1 MRNTKIAL
9 SLVAAFALPALSGT
23 VNQLPPDSSTNT
35 KLIVSALLLLCFA
48 FLHYMLHSYLHP
60 FEMMSKERKAK
71 LIQATST
78 YYHKSFFHGAIG
90 LGYVVVLMSVMP
102 LFVRNIDI
110 DSFNYLVV
118 AMLFV
123 IFGTTSK
130 ARGFILYLLDD
141 QIRGHAPNNALNPD
155 AEKAPRPLA

>member
-9 SLVAAFALPALSGT
+9 SLAAAFALPALSGT
-23 VNQLPPDSSTNT
+23 VNKLPPDTSITT
-35 KLIVSALLLLCFA
+35 RFIVSALLLLCFA

-60 FEMMSKERKAK
+60 FEMVSKEKKAK

-90 LGYVVVLMSVMP
+90 LGYVVVLMSVVPM
-102 LFVRNIDI
+102 FVGYIDI

-123 IFGTTSK
+123 IFGTASK
-130 ARGFILYLLDD
+130 ARGFILYLLDEL
-141 QIRGHAPNNALNPD
+141 IKGNASNDTLVKTGSD
-155 AEKAPRPLA
+155 HSFL